1 MIRRPPRATR
11 TYTLFPYT
19 TLFRSAESPG
29 AVDDGVFYGFR
40 AGSGGIL
47 GRHFVMPSEIQIG
60 IMAWRAQAGDDVFQ
74 KRAHAWPRFEPHIPV
89 FGRFIHAP
97 GNRAEIIGDRQMRH
111 GGDIGIGEMIA
122 REPFPDR
129 KSTRLNSSH

>member
-19 TLFRSAESPG
+19 TLFRSAEIPG
-29 AVDDGVFYGFR
+29 AGDDGVFYGFR

-74 KRAHAWPRFEPHIPV
+74 KRAHARSEEHTSELQSLLRISYAV
-89 FGRFIHAP
+89 LCLKKKI
-97 GNRAEIIGDRQMRH
+97 
-111 GGDIGIGEMIA
+111 
-122 REPFPDR
+122 
-129 KSTRLNSSH
+129 